1 MTHLSLLWPDG
12 APSAT
17 WKMSPETIRDLELE
31 RVVAAFCPHEPYR
44 EVLAPIVYNL
54 CLDPA
59 TIRYR
64 QEVLSDLQA
73 QPKLAAV
80 LQNLL
85 PLLDELALFSYRRA
99 DDVTTL
105 HKVVARVGELE
116 LLHEAVHQLRQAFAA
131 LTAPLRST
139 GLTALYNHV
148 ESLAVDTN
156 FQHLVSSLPSLLAK
170 LRTSASITIGVN
182 LDHFMRPEEAVLLAV
197 NDFRFSDNTFL
208 DRLLGK
214 GAKDGKGIT
223 PLHTPPLIS
232 KGSGMITGGAPV
244 NGPLQRVDPMLVPL
258 FKDLS
263 EILEKVTK
271 PIAHELKKYMQL
283 NGRFLVDL
291 RPDIIF
297 YVHALTLTE
306 KLSQAGMT
314 WCWPEIAPAAAR
326 LCQVQ
331 DAYNLQLAIQGLHR
345 GDKQPLPQR
354 VIANDINMDEN
365 GRIAILTG
373 PNQGG
378 KTTYMQAIGLVQVL
392 SQWGLPVPGASGC
405 ISPVDA
411 IYTHYP
417 SEERLE
423 LGTGRFGDEAQRLR
437 AIFEQV
443 TRHSLVLFN
452 ESLATT
458 NMGESIYLARDIV
471 CVLRQI
477 GLRAVFTTHLHDL
490 AAAVDDI
497 NAETSGDSKVVSL
510 VVSPGAEE
518 GDDNGRYSYRVQ
530 MGPPLGRSYANHI
543 AARYGINF
551 DQLQTLLAQR
561 NLLAD

>member
-1 MTHLSLLWPDG
+1 
-12 APSAT
+12 
-17 WKMSPETIRDLELE
+17 MSTETIRDLELE

-44 EVLAPIVYNL
+44 KVMAPIVYNL

-64 QEVLSDLQA
+64 QEVLSDLQE

-80 LQNLL
+80 LHNLL

-99 DDVTTL
+99 DEMTTL

-116 LLHEAVHQLRQAFAA
+116 LLHEAVHQLRQAFTA
-131 LTAPLRST
+131 LTAPLQST

-156 FQHLVSSLPSLLAK
+156 FQHLVGSLPSLLAK

-182 LDHFMRPEEAVLLAV
+182 LDHLMRPEEAVLLAV
-197 NDFRFSDNTFL
+197 NDFRFSDNSFL
-208 DRLLGK
+208 DRMLGK
-214 GAKDGKGIT
+214 GAKDGKGIA
-223 PLHTPPLIS
+223 PLHTPPLMS

-283 NGRFLVDL
+283 NGRFLIDL

-331 DAYNLQLAIQGLHR
+331 DTYNLQLAIQGLHR
-345 GDKQPLPQR
+345 DDKQPLPQH

-392 SQWGLPVPGASGC
+392 SQLGLPVPGTSGC

-423 LGTGRFGDEAQRLR
+423 LGTGRFGDEAQRIR

-490 AAAVDDI
+490 AAAVGDI
-497 NAETSGDSKVVSL
+497 NAETTGDSKVVSL

-518 GDDNGRYSYRVQ
+518 GDDNGRYNYRVQ

-561 NLLAD
+561 NLLVTAPPLNPPASRR